1 VGYRRIRRESRPS
14 ATRSPPQQSGR
25 ASRTTASRL
34 RPNRGAPYAFTVI
47 EHPTRRIRILG
58 ATAHPTTECIV
69 QLGRNLLMQMED
81 ANSKARFLLPDR
93 ESKFTA
99 AFDALPAD
107 VSAPL
112 RAPRSRR

>member
-1 VGYRRIRRESRPS
+1 
-14 ATRSPPQQSGR
+14 
-25 ASRTTASRL
+25 
-34 RPNRGAPYAFTVI
+34 
-47 EHPTRRIRILG
+47 
-58 ATAHPTTECIV
+58 
-69 QLGRNLLMQMED
+69 MQMED

-93 ESKFTA
+93 ESEFTA